1 MPFFW
6 KRFLIQI
13 LLRDQ
18 GEIGFNESVAMS
30 LLGGRPSAMQRYPL
44 SGRIFDTTRT
54 LAKTAEI
61 IYD

>member
-1 MPFFW
+1 M
-6 KRFLIQI
+6 IQI